1 MLRNQEIVM
10 KYRCRDDET
19 NPYNPDDE
27 EWTPTNLQLRY
38 CVEGLMVTLA
48 ACVQQI
54 SELTGGDLPS
64 DADELKTFMQ
74 RKNTGTIIH

>member
-38 CVEGLMVTLA
+38 CVEELMVTLA

-54 SELTGGDLPS
+54 NELTGGDLPS
-64 DADELKTFMQ
+64 DTDELKTFMQ